1 MTTKNEFLAAL
12 EDRSWEVRRAAD
24 GAVVLAPSPPVEADE
39 LWVPADDEAPYH
51 DAIDELG
58 TRDVIEFWWDDG
70 MPASTA
76 EIAVFDGPTR
86 SYVSLAPDQ
95 DRDLGWL
102 VVAALEPPRSS
113 VAFGLFLS
121 DFLSMNGAG
130 YGPEIFGGL
139 PNRIENHDT
148 GLVTEQIVK
157 DSIDAWL
164 TWAAEGNRDLPDGWE
179 PGWLDRYVAKAYKVI

>member
-95 DRDLGWL
+95 DRDL
-102 VVAALEPPRSS
+102 AQSS
-113 VAFGLFLS
+113 AQE
-121 DFLSMNGAG
+121 GAE
-130 YGPEIFGGL
+130 EIGGAKSGQED
-139 PNRIENHDT
+139 RDQGHENHEENDEAQ
-148 GLVTEQIVK
+148 GLVLGGA
-157 DSIDAWL
+157 S
-164 TWAAEGNRDLPDGWE
+164 RPD
-179 PGWLDRYVAKAYKVI
+179 